1 MDGRR
6 KLRQHKRAVTI
17 RDKKRITNI
26 LESTSKPKT
35 FGLLHSTHHTWQH

>member
-17 RDKKRITNI
+17 RDKKRITTI
-26 LESTSKPKT
+26 LESTSKPET
-35 FGLLHSTHHTWQH
+35 FGLLYSTHHTQHH